1 MAAQGYNST
10 AVIGNGASGNY
21 QTDIVVKDL
30 DLDVSNRVKDDTPVL
45 NMCMAKKRKVVSTLP
60 LWTNDVYRLPAIQ
73 ANQEGQ
79 TVSSALVEGQSR
91 ANLGNYTQI
100 FSTVVGATG
109 TARAVEQ
116 SGGDPQAYQEVK
128 QLIELMFDVEAQI
141 VRADQIGT
149 KYSGQAGSAVGMAG
163 NVVGSTS
170 GITNGVLTNPANAG
184 IVLAGATNSSYV
196 NAVTGNQL
204 GNVQYVTESAF
215 AAVSSTP
222 PVVPVTGSVTTYGPQ
237 TGRRMGSLNSFAG
250 THSFNP
256 NTVASP
262 FYTVYNSESSDT
274 VTPGTANVL
283 VIGGT
288 SGTNNGEGL
297 GSNYY
302 SYTSSLQQFAPSL
315 YKQLVTTAEQRFN
328 AKIRTI
334 VCPTSLRT
342 HLSDTMPTARSINRV
357 NSERGDTIA
366 TYEGDFNYTY
376 EIFDSWIMD
385 QVGVGNQ
392 IYFLNEEV
400 LQWGSLRDL
409 GPNNEVFSNAD
420 ASLDQFILEGT
431 LIVRNPAGVAVLHD
445 ISSTGAYVG
454 VNPSTGAS
462 GSLRSTTYVNRLN
475 AWDNT
480 GF

>member
-10 AVIGNGASGNY
+10 AVIGNGTGSY

-60 LWTNDVYRLPAIQ
+60 LWTNDVYRLPQIQ
-73 ANQEGQ
+73 ANQEGAA
-79 TVSSALVEGQSR
+79 VSSGLVESQSR

-141 VRADQIGT
+141 VRNDQIGT
-149 KYSGQAGSAVGMAG
+149 KYSGQAGSSVGFAG
-163 NVVGSTS
+163 NVVGTVT
-170 GITNGVLTNPANAG
+170 GITAGTLTGNAG
-184 IVLAGATNSSYV
+184 VAGFTFVNS
-196 NAVTGNQL
+196 VTGNQG
-204 GNVQYVTESAF
+204 GNVQYQAFTSVTSP
-215 AAVSSTP
+215 SSTP
-222 PVVPVTGSVTTYGPQ
+222 PVGAVSGSTTTYGPQ

-256 NTVASP
+256 STASP
-262 FYTVYNSESSDT
+262 FFTVYNSESSDT
-274 VTPGTANVL
+274 PIVGLGNVL
-283 VIGGT
+283 TIGGSIASSNAT
-288 SGTNNGEGL
+288 PTNNGEYL
-297 GSNYY
+297 GSSYY

-342 HLSDTMPTARSINRV
+342 HLSDTMPTSRSINRV

-445 ISSTGAYVG
+445 ISPLGSYVG

-462 GSLRSTTYVNRLN
+462 GSLRSTTYVQRLN
-475 AWDNT
+475 AWDANS
-480 GF
+480 F

>member
-1 MAAQGYNST
+1 MSFIST
-10 AVIGNGASGNY
+10 STIGNGTGTY

-60 LWTNDVYRLPAIQ
+60 LWTNDVYRLPQTPAQ
-73 ANQEGQ
+73 LEGAAGSNTQVEANQ
-79 TVSSALVEGQSR
+79 R

-116 SGGDPQAYQEVK
+116 AGGDPQAYQEVK

-149 KYSGQAGSAVGMAG
+149 KYSGQSGLASGVGIPATVFTYPTGDANPNNTSA
-163 NVVGSTS
+163 NVTVAAYGVQTTTS
-170 GITNGVLTNPANAG
+170 A
-184 IVLAGATNSSYV
+184 
-196 NAVTGNQL
+196 
-204 GNVQYVTESAF
+204 
-215 AAVSSTP
+215 
-222 PVVPVTGSVTTYGPQ
+222 
-237 TGRRMGSLNSFAG
+237 TGRRMGSLNAFAG

-256 NTVASP
+256 VGSGTY
-262 FYTVYNSESSDT
+262 YTVYNNESSDT
-274 VTPGTANVL
+274 TTQGTGNTWVVGGSL
-283 VIGGT
+283 V
-288 SGTNNGEGL
+288 SGSLSNTGEGL
-297 GSNYY
+297 GSSFY
-302 SYTSSLQQFAPSL
+302 SYTGVLQQFAPSL

-342 HLSDTMPTARSINRV
+342 HLSDTMPTSRSINRV

-385 QVGVGNQ
+385 QVGSGNQ

-409 GPNNEVFSNAD
+409 GPNNEIFSNAD
-420 ASLDQFILEGT
+420 ASLDQFIMEGT
-431 LIVRNPAGVAVLHD
+431 LIVRNPAGVAALHD
-445 ISSTGAYVG
+445 ISASGQSVSFG
-454 VNPSTGAS
+454 SGNGGAS
-462 GSLRSTTYVNRLN
+462 SIIGGTRPASNVVRLN
-475 AWDNT
+475 AWDNAS
-480 GF
+480 F